1 MVLSFVVLEE
11 IPVASCSKLLFLVVR
26 LIIAFCQ
33 MFFPI
38 LVDLV
43 KSLILYIFLQSFNFK
58 RLLHIVTG
66 VYCSNFLGCFQNCW
80 LFGFYPQFVKF
91 RLLHLHGRLPI
102 APCSNKMFFAR
113 SAKMCI
119 RTVQLQDTK
128 AHLIRGDMLSFGMD
142 FRSKKHIHGYIWYLP
157 KHFGYFTRR

>member
-1 MVLSFVVLEE
+1 MD
-11 IPVASCSKLLFLVVR
+11 
-26 LIIAFCQ
+26 LIKC
-33 MFFPI
+33 
-38 LVDLV
+38 
-43 KSLILYIFLQSFNFK
+43 LILYFFLQSFNFK

-66 VYCSNFLGCFQNCW
+66 VYCSNCLGCFQNCW

-119 RTVQLQDTK
+119 RIVQLQDTK

-142 FRSKKHIHGYIWYLP
+142 FRSKKHINGYLIFAKAFWIFHMSIVSLFMSLCCSVCNSLKIPRCLNHPFSWFIRSVTLP
-157 KHFGYFTRR
+157 F